1 MKLKTNKKIR
11 KAVPST
17 EITSILAK
25 LADRQNAISRLQGN
39 PTASVLLLT
48 PPPTEVEYRQNLPWC
63 GEPAE
68 VFLSFLAQELPEF
81 DRSDVLYLPPIFH
94 GEKPTKETT
103 AESLALFELLIDFPT
118 VEKVLCIGSAPFK
131 VFIGRGTNPNMG
143 TLIGQTIKT
152 TTSRFKPVFVLPDP
166 TPLVMTEGLRGR
178 EMFIQRREAG
188 NMSLKLMSLVP
199 ALTKFL
205 S

>member
-1 MKLKTNKKIR
+1 MKLKPNQKTRKESPSAKI
-11 KAVPST
+11 AAL
-17 EITSILAK
+17 LAK
-25 LADRQNAISRLQGN
+25 LADRQTAISRLQGN
-39 PTASVLLLT
+39 ADASILLLT
-48 PPPTEVEYRQNLPWC
+48 PPPTEVEYKQNLPWC

-81 DRSDVLYLPPIFH
+81 DRTDVLYLPPIFH

-103 AESLALFELLIDFPT
+103 AESLAIFELLIDLPT
-118 VEKVLCIGSAPFK
+118 IERVLCIGSASFK

-152 TTSRFKPVFVLPDP
+152 PTSRFKPVFVLPDP

-178 EMFIQRREAG
+178 EMFIQRREAS

-205 S
+205 A